1 MENVMGKKF
10 IMATENPAPIRV
22 RVVRPVVHYIKEW
35 RKYRNYSLDNLGK
48 LSGISPS
55 MISQLE
61 RGKTTY
67 TQNTLEAIAAAL
79 EVEPWQ
85 LLACAEP
92 GCKADLWRVIAK
104 LDDHDMKT
112 VLRDYTNRRRVDVE
126 HTVAAAAEANHGGQ

>member
-1 MENVMGKKF
+1 
-10 IMATENPAPIRV
+10 MATENPPPIRV
-22 RVVRPVVHYIKEW
+22 RIARPVVHYIKEW
-35 RKYRNYSLDNLGK
+35 RKYRGYSLDSLSK
-48 LSGISPS
+48 LSAVSAS

-67 TQNTLEAIAAAL
+67 TQSTLEAIAAAL

-104 LDDHDMKT
+104 LDEHEMKT
-112 VLRDYTNRRRVDVE
+112 VLRDYTNKRRVEVE
-126 HTVAAAAEANHGGQ
+126 RTSVAEPEANRSGQ